1 MLYSINWPNYVV
13 WLPLLLEILGNI
25 CITTVFYP
33 GCDVIKFETTLIFLI
48 KLFCY
53 LTKKSIQKFKCLENK
68 KSFWGEIKSIFNHF
82 ESAFNCQKLSQ
93 TWEWVFH
100 YVSPQGNV
108 NTKLNLKVEEICR
121 DCSATFLW
129 NKWQRTRIL
138 FSLIRDI
145 FITLLNTWYEV
156 FFKNSQRLNTVK
168 YFCRKLHFRCFAEF
182 WIRY

>member
-1 MLYSINWPNYVV
+1 MIFQDKCFSCYILLIDQITLSDCLYFSKYWATYV
-13 WLPLLLEILGNI
+13 LQLFFI
-25 CITTVFYP
+25 
-33 GCDVIKFETTLIFLI
+33 LIFLI

-82 ESAFNCQKLSQ
+82 QSAFNCQKLSQ

-145 FITLLNTWYEV
+145 FITLWNTWYEV